1 MVLIYELF
9 ITFVPKLLMTTM
21 NFRQNM
27 FFLTLLAGTLSA
39 SAQRS
44 VTKTAPLVKEYTDSL
59 SAARQRIDST
69 AYDSQDSR
77 FSMLFTPLA
86 FYHSPAN
93 HSLRLNPSGLGD
105 GLGTEID
112 NTLLHVYLSRPDL
125 VKTDESRLRSVGA
138 PLDVPDKPRQN
149 HPDLVEQVAPE
160 VIEPDAAPM
169 DILVMKPNFW
179 TFAGDYYLQ
188 FLQNF
193 VTDNWYKGGE
203 SSYSLLGS
211 AVMQFNYNN
220 KQKLKWE
227 NKLEMKLGYQT
238 SRSDSVHSVKTSEDL
253 LRLTS
258 KLGLQAV
265 NKWYYTLQMIA
276 QTQFTK
282 GYKSN
287 DVLTYSDF
295 FSPFTLNLS
304 LGMDYKMDWLNHTL
318 KGSIQLAPIAYNW
331 KYVGRLDLSTRYG
344 LDEGKHTKGD
354 FGSECTVDFEWKIAD
369 NLKWK
374 TRLYGYTTYDRAEVE
389 WENTFTF
396 QFNRFI
402 STNVFIYPRFD
413 DSVARDE
420 HNGYWQF
427 KEYASVGFAY
437 SF

>member
-1 MVLIYELF
+1 MKLSFDILF
-9 ITFVPKLLMTTM
+9 LA
-21 NFRQNM
+21 
-27 FFLTLLAGTLSA
+27 LLAGSVSA
-39 SAQRS
+39 RAQRNFTRNN
-44 VTKTAPLVKEYTDSL
+44 VAKNNVVREYMDSL
-59 SAARQRIDST
+59 ALGKARIDST
-69 AYDSQDSR
+69 DFHSEDSR
-77 FSMLFTPLA
+77 LSMLFTPLT
-86 FYHSPAN
+86 FFHSPAN
-93 HSLRLNPSGLGD
+93 HSLRLNSSGMSDSLGN
-105 GLGTEID
+105 GID
-112 NTLLHVYLSRPDL
+112 RTLMHVYLKRPDL
-125 VKTDESRLRSVGA
+125 VRTTETRLKSVGA
-138 PLDVPDKPRQN
+138 PLKSAEKLRQN

-160 VIEPDAAPM
+160 VIEPDAAPL

-179 TFAGDYYLQ
+179 AFTGDYYLQ

-203 SSYSLLGS
+203 SSYALLGS

-227 NKLEMKLGYQT
+227 NKLEMKLGYLT
-238 SRSDSVHSVKTSEDL
+238 SSSDSIHKVKTSEDL
-253 LRLTS
+253 LRYTS

-265 NKWYYTLQMIA
+265 NKWYYTLQLIA

-287 DVLTYSDF
+287 DATTYSDF

-304 LGMDYKMDWLNHTL
+304 LGMDYKVDWLNHAL
-318 KGSIQLAPIAYNW
+318 KGSIQMAPIAYNW
-331 KYVGRLDLSTRYG
+331 KYVGRLDLATRYG
-344 LDEGKHTKGD
+344 IDEGKHSQGD
-354 FGSECTVDFEWKIAD
+354 FGSECTVDLEWKIAD

-374 TRLYGYTTYDRAEVE
+374 TRLYGYTTYKRAELE

-402 STNVFIYPRFD
+402 STNVFLYPRFD
-413 DSVARDE
+413 DGVARDE

>member
-1 MVLIYELF
+1 MKLSFDILF
-9 ITFVPKLLMTTM
+9 LA
-21 NFRQNM
+21 
-27 FFLTLLAGTLSA
+27 LLASSVSA
-39 SAQRS
+39 RAQRNFTRNN
-44 VTKTAPLVKEYTDSL
+44 VAKNNVVREYMDSL
-59 SAARQRIDST
+59 ALGKARIDS
-69 AYDSQDSR
+69 ADFRSEDSR
-77 FSMLFTPLA
+77 FSMLFTPLT
-86 FYHSPAN
+86 FFHSPAN
-93 HSLRLNPSGLGD
+93 HSLRLNPSGMNDSLDD
-105 GLGTEID
+105 GI
-112 NTLLHVYLSRPDL
+112 NRTLMHVYLQRPDL
-125 VKTDESRLRSVGA
+125 VRTTETRLRNVGA
-138 PLDVPDKPRQN
+138 PLKSAEKLKQN

-160 VIEPDAAPM
+160 VIEPDAAPL

-179 TFAGDYYLQ
+179 AFTGDYYLQ

-203 SSYSLLGS
+203 SNYALLGS

-238 SRSDSVHSVKTSEDL
+238 SSSDSIHDVKTSEDL
-253 LRLTS
+253 LRYTS

-287 DVLTYSDF
+287 DATTYSDF

-304 LGMDYKMDWLNHTL
+304 LGMDYKVDWLNHAL
-318 KGSIQLAPIAYNW
+318 KGSIQMAPIAYNW
-331 KYVGRLDLSTRYG
+331 KYVGRVDLATRYG
-344 LDEGKHTKGD
+344 LDEGKHAQGD
-354 FGSECTVDFEWKIAD
+354 FGSECTVDLEWKIAD

-374 TRLYGYTTYDRAEVE
+374 TRLYGYTTYKRAELE

-402 STNVFIYPRFD
+402 STNVFLYPRFD
-413 DSVARDE
+413 DGVARDE